1 MGREREGVSGAR
13 DRGEWDERERERG
26 VCVGRERGGVSRAG
40 KRGVS
45 WARERQRGV

>member
-26 VCVGRERGGVSRAG
+26 VCRARERGCESSG
-40 KRGVS
+40 
-45 WARERQRGV
+45 